1 MSEYWKSLPRK
12 FCETC
17 KCWFA
22 DNKASIEFHERGK
35 RHKENVQKR
44 IHEIQKKGLK
54 EYKKQKELED
64 EMDKIEKAALE
75 AYEKDLQRSS
85 GQQNSNLQQ
94 NLKSLDKQIS
104 VVEQKA
110 NIEKVINAALRKQ
123 ENTSPENKT
132 ELVETPARKWYEAMT
147 DEGYRYYWNI
157 ETSESR
163 WDPPEESYVILE
175 EQGIQNAENKETD
188 KESPEDTPSLQN
200 EENKDSN
207 DVSSCAVGPQPRI
220 DPYGQWV
227 VVEHKE
233 PVQYDLELPK
243 LPENYVEVAIPVV
256 KDEEPRLKF
265 KEKTIGQLCDGDS
278 NEEVTF
284 KKRKFN
290 SSCKKNARQRTIDDD

>member
-1 MSEYWKSLPRK
+1 MYY
-12 FCETC
+12 FC
-17 KCWFA
+17 
-22 DNKASIEFHERGK
+22 G
-35 RHKENVQKR
+35 
-44 IHEIQKKGLK
+44 IHFKILLKIQKKGLK

-85 GQQNSNLQQ
+85 MQQKSNLQQ
-94 NLKSLDKQIS
+94 NSESLNKQIS

-110 NIEKVINAALRKQ
+110 NIEKVINAALKKQ
-123 ENTSPENKT
+123 ERTCPENKT
-132 ELVETPARKWYEAMT
+132 ELSETSSRKWYEAMT

-163 WDPPEESYVILE
+163 WDPPEESYVVLE
-175 EQGIQNAENKETD
+175 EQGIQNAESKEAD
-188 KESPEDTPSLQN
+188 KENPEDTSSLQN

-207 DVSSCAVGPQPRI
+207 DTSSFAIGPQPRI

-227 VVEHKE
+227 TVEHKK

-243 LPENYVEVAIPVV
+243 LPENYIEVAIPVV

-265 KEKTIGQLCDGDS
+265 KEKTIGQLSDMDS

-290 SSCKKNARQRTIDDD
+290 SSCKKNARQRTVDDD